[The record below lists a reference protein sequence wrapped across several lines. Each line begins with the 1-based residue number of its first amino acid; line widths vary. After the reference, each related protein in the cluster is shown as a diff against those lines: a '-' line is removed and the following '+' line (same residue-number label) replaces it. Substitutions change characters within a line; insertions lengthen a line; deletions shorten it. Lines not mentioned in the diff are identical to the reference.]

1 MATRPEQP
9 APSTQTRASGVG
21 FGGSEAPSRAPE
33 RVSDLVYGA
42 FSLVFCT
49 SWGADWHFLGVW
61 KILIGCDDGGPRV
74 SDQGKEEFLSEA
86 QDIIEAFARNLL
98 AIDAA
103 HKKGSSEPE
112 LLNEAFRA
120 IHTLKGL
127 ASLFGASGLS
137 SLTHRLED
145 LLDELRLGR
154 VQLSAEVLDVL
165 FGAVEVSHQ
174 LLASE
179 KDEAEGDV
187 ADGVQSVLD
196 ALNALNLGAPQS
208 VKDAGQIDPGI
219 LAVLTEYEEHRLHA
233 NIDAGLRLFRV
244 RVQFDLMTIDKELE
258 GLKDSARQLGEVITY
273 LPTGEA
279 TSPDVLE
286 LDLILASGEE
296 IAVIVGQLGGES
308 TIIEEVPTGG
318 PRTSIAPSS
327 LARQASPSS
336 LMAPS
341 TASSVPA
348 SARSIEPGT
357 AHEKIA
363 QGKEQQRLSR
373 RAVRVDIHKLDRLMN
388 VVGELSIL
396 KGNLYGNAEIVRA
409 ELNRQ
414 VGGEL
419 HRLHRI
425 LERRLE
431 DLQDGIL
438 EMRMVPLGQMFDRL
452 ARGVR
457 QISRDLGKE
466 VRLVVTGAETEID
479 KLIVEELGD
488 PLLHM
493 LRNAIDHGI
502 EEAKTREKAKKSPAG
517 TIALNAYQKGSHVL
531 IEVEDDGRG
540 VDEEKLIERAVATG
554 AIEEQAASGLSREE
568 LMGLMFLPGLSTR
581 DDVSEV
587 SGRGVGMDVV
597 KTNIARLGGVIDVQ
611 SERGIGTK
619 MTLTLP
625 VTLAIFRALLVK
637 VGDQVFAV
645 PLSAISEVI
654 SLEGPTR
661 EVDSREVT
669 TLRGTT
675 LPLCRLR
682 SFFGLFDSSPVDKA
696 FVVVAQVG
704 ERRLGLV
711 VDSIAG
717 QQDIV
722 IKSLGASL
730 RNVRGFAGATELGN
744 QRVGLVIDV
753 ASVLD
758 EMLSPAES
766 LRKAAIHV

>member
-1 MATRPEQP
+1 MT
-9 APSTQTRASGVG
+9 
-21 FGGSEAPSRAPE
+21 
-33 RVSDLVYGA
+33 
-42 FSLVFCT
+42 
-49 SWGADWHFLGVW
+49 
-61 KILIGCDDGGPRV
+61 
-74 SDQGKEEFLSEA
+74 DQGREEFLNEA

-103 HKKGSSEPE
+103 HKRGVTQPE
-112 LLNEAFRA
+112 LINEAFRE

-127 ASLFGASGLS
+127 SSLFGAKGLS
-137 SLTHRLED
+137 TLTHKLED
-145 LLDELRLGR
+145 LLDGLRLGR
-154 VQLSAEVLDVL
+154 VEVSAPVLDVL
-165 FGAVEVSHQ
+165 FSAVDVGHQ
-174 LLASE
+174 LLSASASDEDQALVAKVSRVVDAISTISSVTE
-179 KDEAEGDV
+179 KEEAIPN
-187 ADGVQSVLD
+187 S
-196 ALNALNLGAPQS
+196 
-208 VKDAGQIDPGI
+208 IDPAI
-219 LAVLTEYEEHRLHA
+219 LGVLTEYEEHRLRA
-233 NIDAGLRLFRV
+233 NMDAGLRLFRV
-244 RVQFDLMTIDKELE
+244 RVQFDLMTIDSELSA
-258 GLKDSARQLGEVITY
+258 LKDSARQIGEVITY
-273 LPTGEA
+273 LPTGESTA
-279 TSPDVLE
+279 PDILE
-286 LDLILASGEE
+286 LDLILASSQLFPAVNSLLGSESAVVEE
-296 IAVIVGQLGGES
+296 IPLGATTGVPPKSLAAVPPI
-308 TIIEEVPTGG
+308 
-318 PRTSIAPSS
+318 PSS
-327 LARQASPSS
+327 RSATSVSS
-336 LMAPS
+336 LNATGPLS
-341 TASSVPA
+341 ETPHKSNLL
-348 SARSIEPGT
+348 
-357 AHEKIA
+357 IA
-363 QGKEQQRLSR
+363 QVNEQRLAR
-373 RAVRVDIHKLDRLMN
+373 RAVRVDIYKLDRLMN

-396 KGNLYGNAEIVRA
+396 KSNLYTNAEHVRSDFS
-409 ELNRQ
+409 RQ
-414 VGGEL
+414 LGGEL

-431 DLQDGIL
+431 DLQNGIL

-502 EEAKTREKAKKSPAG
+502 EDAPAREKARKSPAG

-540 VDEEKLIERAVATG
+540 VDEEKLIARAVATG
-554 AIEEQAASGLSREE
+554 AIDEAMAGGLSRDE
-568 LMGLMFLPGLSTR
+568 LLGLMFLPGLSTR
-581 DDVSEV
+581 EDVSEV

-637 VGDQVFAV
+637 VHDQQFAV
-645 PLSAISEVI
+645 PLSAISEVN
-654 SLEGPTR
+654 LLDEETR
-661 EVDSREVT
+661 EVDGREVT
-669 TLRGTT
+669 SLRGST

-682 SFFGLFDSSPVDKA
+682 SFLGLTQERASSRD

-711 VDSIAG
+711 VDAIAG

-730 RNVRGFAGATELGN
+730 SSVRGFSGATELGN
-744 QRVGLVIDV
+744 QRVGLVLDV
-753 ASVLD
+753 AAILE
-758 EMLSPAES
+758 EMLSPGET
-766 LRKAAIHV
+766 LRKVAAHA

>member
-1 MATRPEQP
+1 
-9 APSTQTRASGVG
+9 
-21 FGGSEAPSRAPE
+21 
-33 RVSDLVYGA
+33 
-42 FSLVFCT
+42 
-49 SWGADWHFLGVW
+49 
-61 KILIGCDDGGPRV
+61 V
-74 SDQGKEEFLSEA
+74 SDQGREEFLSEA

-103 HKKGSSEPE
+103 HKRGAEEPE

-145 LLDELRLGR
+145 LLDGLRLGR
-154 VQLSAEVLDVL
+154 VSVSAEVLDVL
-165 FGAVEVSHQ
+165 FSAVDVCHQ

-179 KDEAEGDV
+179 KDDAAPDV
-187 ADGVQSVLD
+187 AADVQKVLD
-196 ALNALNLGAPQS
+196 SIGALATTEEKPAEEAAI
-208 VKDAGQIDPGI
+208 DAGI

-258 GLKDSARQLGEVITY
+258 SLKDRARQLGEVITY

-286 LDLILASGEE
+286 LDLVLASGED
-296 IAVIVGQLGGES
+296 IAVLVGQLGNDS
-308 TIIEEVPTGG
+308 TIIEEIPTAQQA
-318 PRTSIAPSS
+318 PVSERAVSPVVAENTSILAPSS
-327 LARQASPSS
+327 
-336 LMAPS
+336 AP
-341 TASSVPA
+341 APA
-348 SARSIEPGT
+348 SIRTDPGSIRASDRAPLG
-357 AHEKIA
+357 
-363 QGKEQQRLSR
+363 QDQQRIAR

-396 KGNLYGNAEIVRA
+396 KGNLYDNAEIVRGD
-409 ELNRQ
+409 LNRQ

-502 EEAKTREKAKKSPAG
+502 EDATTREKAKKSPAG

-540 VDEEKLIERAVATG
+540 VNEEKLIERAVATG
-554 AIEEQAASGLSREE
+554 AIDETAAVGLSREE

-611 SERGIGTK
+611 SESGIGTK

-625 VTLAIFRALLVK
+625 VTLAIFRALLVE
-637 VGDQVFAV
+637 VGEQVFAV
-645 PLSAISEVI
+645 PLSAISEVVA
-654 SLEGPTR
+654 LEGLTR
-661 EVDSREVT
+661 EVDGREVT

-682 SFFGLFDSSPVDKA
+682 SFFYLTEEQCETRE

-722 IKSLGASL
+722 IKSLGSSL
-730 RNVRGFAGATELGN
+730 SHVRGFAGATELGN

-753 ASVLD
+753 ASVLE
-758 EMLSPAES
+758 EMLSPGDS
-766 LRKAAIHV
+766 LRKAVAHA

>member
-1 MATRPEQP
+1 
-9 APSTQTRASGVG
+9 
-21 FGGSEAPSRAPE
+21 
-33 RVSDLVYGA
+33 
-42 FSLVFCT
+42 
-49 SWGADWHFLGVW
+49 
-61 KILIGCDDGGPRV
+61 V
-74 SDQGKEEFLSEA
+74 SDQGREEFLTEA

-103 HKKGSSEPE
+103 HKKGAAEPQ

-120 IHTLKGL
+120 MHTLKGL
-127 ASLFGASGLS
+127 ASLFGVNALS
-137 SLTHRLED
+137 ALTHRLED
-145 LLDELRLGR
+145 LLDQLRLGR
-154 VQLSAEVLDVL
+154 TQLSADVLDVL
-165 FGAVEVSHQ
+165 FAAVDVCHQ

-179 KDEAEGDV
+179 KEEERDVSVEEAVGAVLESIQALEDV
-187 ADGVQSVLD
+187 ADSV
-196 ALNALNLGAPQS
+196 GT
-208 VKDAGQIDPGI
+208 GTRQIDSSI
-219 LAVLTEYEEHRLHA
+219 LAVLTEYEEHRLRA
-233 NIDAGLRLFRV
+233 NMDAGLRLFRV

-258 GLKDSARQLGEVITY
+258 ALKDLARQLGEVITY

-279 TSPDVLE
+279 TSPEVLE

-296 IAVIVGQLGGES
+296 LGLIVDYLGGES
-308 TIIEEVPTGG
+308 ANIEEIPITGTPARG
-318 PRTSIAPSS
+318 GTIQPSRKPSGGGTPSSIAVSAPPSALRTSLDPGAPSVDMKA
-327 LARQASPSS
+327 LQ
-336 LMAPS
+336 
-341 TASSVPA
+341 
-348 SARSIEPGT
+348 
-357 AHEKIA
+357 KD
-363 QGKEQQRLSR
+363 QRLAR

-396 KGNLYGNAEIVRA
+396 KGNLHSGAETVRT
-409 ELNRQ
+409 ELSRS

-431 DLQDGIL
+431 DLQNGIL

-457 QISRDLGKE
+457 QISRDLNKE

-502 EEAKTREKAKKSPAG
+502 ENEDDRIAAKKSPAG
-517 TIALNAYQKGSHVL
+517 TIALNAYQKGSHVM

-540 VDEEKLIERAVATG
+540 VDEIKLSARAVQTG
-554 AIEEQAASGLSREE
+554 LIDEAALANLSRDE
-568 LMGLMFLPGLSTR
+568 LFGLMFLPGLSTR
-581 DDVSEV
+581 DAVSEV

-597 KTNIARLGGVIDVQ
+597 KTNISRLGGVIDVQ
-611 SERGIGTK
+611 SEAGIGTK

-625 VTLAIFRALLVK
+625 VTLAIFRALLIDAH
-637 VGDQVFAV
+637 DQVFAI
-645 PLSAISEVI
+645 PLASISEVVN
-654 SLEGPTR
+654 LDAGTR
-661 EVDSREVT
+661 VVDGREMT
-669 TLRGTT
+669 TLRGVT

-682 SFFGLFDSSPVDKA
+682 SFFDLSDQRSPNRE
-696 FVVVAQVG
+696 FVVVARVG

-722 IKSLGASL
+722 IKTLGGAL
-730 RNVRGFAGATELGN
+730 GRVRGFSGATELGD
-744 QRVGLVIDV
+744 QRVGLVVDV
-753 ASVLD
+753 AAVLE
-758 EMLSPAES
+758 EMLSPGES
-766 LRKAAIHV
+766 LRKAAAHV